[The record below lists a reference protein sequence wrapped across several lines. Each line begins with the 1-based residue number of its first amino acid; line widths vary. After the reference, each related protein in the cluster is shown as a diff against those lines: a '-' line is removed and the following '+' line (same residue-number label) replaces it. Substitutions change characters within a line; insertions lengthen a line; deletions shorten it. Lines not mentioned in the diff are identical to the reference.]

1 MKKIVSV
8 TEVDGEGLSALLGE
22 NVLLM
27 CGSYFYAGTLTG
39 VNDTCVL
46 LENPK
51 VVFDTGAYSAKDWAS
66 AESLPGSWYV
76 QTAAIESFGKSGK

>member
-8 TEVDGEGLSALLGE
+8 TEVDGEGLPGLLGE
-22 NVLLM
+22 NVLIM
-27 CGSYFYAGTLTG
+27 CGSYFYAGTLAG

-46 LENPK
+46 LENAK
-51 VVFDTGAYSAKDWAS
+51 VVFDTGAYRANDWTT
-66 AESLPGSWYV
+66 AESLPGPWYV